1 MRDGVMLLASISS
14 VVLVAPAITHALGL
28 PLEETEST
36 QEHLSLSDRPQK
48 KACQAKMATINRQRI
63 ICKTLEASK
72 PSV

>member
-1 MRDGVMLLASISS
+1 MRFLGPLRGPQNDRVQREFVCLDISPPGDMNS
-14 VVLVAPAITHALGL
+14 
-28 PLEETEST
+28 
-36 QEHLSLSDRPQK
+36 QK